1 MAINLLQHYF
11 PQTQVNQFQ
20 DDTGDWEPDLSQI
33 SVNQF
38 IIKCIVPNLSFK
50 QQLRNRWFHNWLIIS
65 TLEHSRFPT
74 SPYASKN
81 PGTSDCRGLC
91 YADKFELIN

>member
-1 MAINLLQHYF
+1 MDKSRHLVNLFQDK
-11 PQTQVNQFQ
+11 TQVNQFQ

-50 QQLRNRWFHNWLIIS
+50 RQVWNRWFHN
-65 TLEHSRFPT
+65 
-74 SPYASKN
+74 
-81 PGTSDCRGLC
+81 
-91 YADKFELIN
+91 